1 VKNIAE
7 HVSMEKCV
15 VGFTDQLFDS
25 GIKKLE
31 GELIGIQVFSL
42 TILDED
48 VRANLV
54 KDNFVESKVAWVT
67 DVVYTL

>member
-1 VKNIAE
+1 
-7 HVSMEKCV
+7 MEKCV

-54 KDNFVESKVAWVT
+54 KDNFVEGKVAWVT

>member
-7 HVSMEKCV
+7 QVSMEKCL

-31 GELIGIQVFSL
+31 GQLIGIQVLSL
-42 TILDED
+42 TIFDED